1 MILHSISLKNF
12 KRYRDTRIEFAEGL
26 TGIIGKNGS
35 GKSTV
40 FEAILLALF
49 GEIPFNKEYLRS
61 SAAGPQEAVS
71 VELDFEMSGKRY
83 TATREF
89 RGKQL
94 APGGSLRDGAGT
106 LIASGQREVTAAVE
120 RILGVGRD
128 AFTRSVFS
136 GQKELGAISSATG
149 GERRLLVRRMIGMD
163 RIDDVQKLVRERRT
177 ELRATVEAQ
186 SSLLLPAQELEAMG
200 AERQS
205 LALRVEKLARGEEE
219 AGGILKTAEH
229 TLAGAKREFEIQ
241 DDLFRR
247 FSAIDRDMAGVRAS
261 LEAGERRASELETE
275 LAVLEQ
281 QREKRESMAPLL
293 AEYEE
298 VKQRR
303 AQMEESKAQYVRL
316 RELQKSREKAGAEL
330 AGMRRAVAREKAS
343 LERLCDADRE
353 LEEALRAE
361 TLLQDEIQR
370 ADDALALLQAERG
383 EIEAKVRERDESI
396 QKITGAGRNSEC
408 PTCLR
413 PLMDSYDSTLEK
425 LRGELERYQ
434 REHRD
439 GVMKRIQSALRS
451 RKELMERFDRAKKAS
466 REAQGKSAAAARQRE
481 HLDARSGEL
490 EAKQQHLEVIDAGLG
505 ELESLRYDA
514 EAHRTVTMRFQE
526 LETIH
531 AECLR
536 MEASVSRI
544 SGVAKSIGEARDGL
558 ALLKR
563 QEDEL
568 AARQRGIPW
577 SEEAFNAARDAVT
590 AAEKARDS
598 ARDSLQALRDAAKD
612 GGMRLANLGAR
623 LEDDADKRKKVA
635 TNKTMMDTLNRLDAL
650 FDEFKTAVLD
660 RVRPSISQYASQ
672 LFGRI
677 TRGRYELI
685 TVDDD
690 FNFRIMDEGATY
702 PIQRF
707 SGGEI
712 DLANLCLRVAISRAI
727 HELAGSAS
735 LGFMGFD
742 EIFGSQD
749 DDRRRE
755 IFNALQYL
763 QGMFRQVFIISHINE
778 IKEEFPQV
786 LEITESP
793 SGAQARWIRSDH
805 GEAG

>member
-12 KRYRDTRIEFAEGL
+12 KRYRDTRMEFAEGL
-26 TGIIGKNGS
+26 TGIIGKNGA

-49 GEIPFNKEYLRS
+49 GDIPFNKEYLRS

-83 TATREF
+83 TVTREF

-94 APGGSLRDGAGT
+94 APGGSLRDVAGA
-106 LIASGQREVTAAVE
+106 LIATGQREVTAAVE

-163 RIDDVQKLVRERRT
+163 RIDDVQKLVRERRA

-186 SSLLLPAQELEAMG
+186 SSLLLPAQELEAMD
-200 AERQS
+200 AERQL
-205 LALRVEKLARGEEE
+205 LASKVKKLARGEEE
-219 AGGILKTAEH
+219 AGGILKTAEKN
-229 TLAGAKREFEIQ
+229 LDGAKREFDIQ
-241 DDLFRR
+241 DDFFRR
-247 FSAIDRDMAGVRAS
+247 FSEIDRELARVRAS
-261 LEAGERRASELETE
+261 LEAGERRVSELDTE
-275 LAVLEQ
+275 LAGLEQ

-298 VKQRR
+298 VKKRR
-303 AQMEESKAQYVRL
+303 EQMEEAKAQYVRL
-316 RELQKSREKAGAEL
+316 GELQKSREKAGTEL
-330 AGMRRAVAREKAS
+330 VGMRQAVAREKAL
-343 LERLCDADRE
+343 LERLGDADRE

-361 TLLQDEIQR
+361 TLLQEEIQR

-396 QKITGAGRNSEC
+396 RKITGAGRNSEC

-434 REHRD
+434 REHSD
-439 GVMKRIQSALRS
+439 GVMKRIQSASRR
-451 RKELMERFDRAKKAS
+451 RKELMERFDCAKKAA
-466 REAQGKSAAAARQRE
+466 REAQGKSAAAARRRE
-481 HLDARSGEL
+481 HLDERKSEL
-490 EAKQQHLEVIDAGLG
+490 EEKTRHLGVIDAGLK

-514 EAHRTVTMRFQE
+514 QEHRAVTLRFQE
-526 LETIH
+526 LEKVH
-531 AECLR
+531 ADSLR
-536 MEASVSRI
+536 MEAAILRI
-544 SGVAKSIGEARDGL
+544 AAVMKNIEDARDGL
-558 ALLKR
+558 ASLKR
-563 QEDEL
+563 QEEEL
-568 AARQRGIPW
+568 AAKQREIPW
-577 SEEAFNAARDAVT
+577 TEEAFTAARDAVT
-590 AAEKARDS
+590 KAEKERDS
-598 ARDSLQALRDAAKD
+598 ARDALQVLRDAAKD

-623 LEDDADKRKKVA
+623 LDDDADKRKKVA
-635 TNKTMMDTLNRLDAL
+635 TNKSMMDTLNRLDAL

-690 FNFRIMDEGATY
+690 FNFRIMDEGETY

-805 GEAG
+805 GAAG